1 MPTPSDLEVER
12 PHPARKIARRR
23 PLPDGERAILPTLR
37 AGTWGTP
44 IINSIISI
52 LFDGLAYAMFL
63 FIVSVGLSV
72 TMGLMGFVNL
82 AHGAFA
88 MAGGYLV
95 LTLTGS
101 LGVPFWLALVVTF
114 VTVAAVSVLFERTL
128 YARLYRAS
136 ELDQVLLTIGL
147 AFMAVATYT
156 YFYGPSPRTIVLPS
170 YLTGQIDGG
179 FRSFP
184 VYRVFVIAVGIV
196 LITVLWYAFERTNI
210 GAKIRA
216 AVDNRR
222 MAQSIGIDVDLLF
235 TLTFAAGSGLAAL
248 GGGLGI
254 QLFGLNP
261 SFALVY
267 LVFFLL
273 VVAVGGLGSFKGTL
287 AAAVI
292 LGVFD
297 TAGKYLFAD
306 LGGFIIYAVAVLIL
320 LAKPAGLYG
329 RE

>member
-1 MPTPSDLEVER
+1 MSLNLNT
-12 PHPARKIARRR
+12 
-23 PLPDGERAILPTLR
+23 
-37 AGTWGTP
+37 
-44 IINSIISI
+44 IISI

-95 LTLTGS
+95 LTLTRGW
-101 LGVPFWLALVVTF
+101 GVPFIPSLVIVFLVVG
-114 VTVAAVSVLFERTL
+114 AVSVIFERTL
-128 YARLYRAS
+128 YIRLYRAT

-147 AFMAVATYT
+147 AFMAIASYT
-156 YFYGPSPRTIVLPS
+156 YFYGPSQQSIRLPS

-179 FRSFP
+179 FRTFP
-184 VYRVFVIAVGIV
+184 TYRVFMIAIGAI
-196 LITVLWYAFERTNI
+196 LIAVLWYVFERTNI

-222 MAQSIGIDVDLLF
+222 MAQSIGIDVDRLF
-235 TLTFAAGSGLAAL
+235 TLTFGIGSGLAAL
-248 GGGLGI
+248 GGGLAV
-254 QLFGLNP
+254 QLVGLSP
-261 SFALVY
+261 SFALIY

-287 AAAVI
+287 LAALI
-292 LGVFD
+292 LGIFD
-297 TAGKYLFAD
+297 TAGKYLYAD
-306 LGGFIIYAVAVLIL
+306 AGGFFIYAIAMAIL
-320 LAKPAGLYG
+320 LVRPAGLYG

>member
-1 MPTPSDLEVER
+1 VSLNLNT
-12 PHPARKIARRR
+12 
-23 PLPDGERAILPTLR
+23 
-37 AGTWGTP
+37 
-44 IINSIISI
+44 IISI

-95 LTLTGS
+95 LTLTRGW
-101 LGVPFWLALVVTF
+101 GVPFLPSLVIVFLVVG
-114 VTVAAVSVLFERTL
+114 AVSVLFERAL
-128 YARLYRAS
+128 YARLYRAT

-147 AFMAVATYT
+147 AFMAIAGFT
-156 YFYGPSPRTIVLPS
+156 YFYGPSPQSIRLPS
-170 YLTGQIDGG
+170 YLTGQIEGG

-184 VYRVFVIAVGIV
+184 TYRVFIIVVGIV
-196 LITVLWYAFERTNI
+196 LIAALWYVFERTNI

-222 MAQSIGIDVDLLF
+222 MAQSIGIDVDRLF
-235 TLTFAAGSGLAAL
+235 TLTFGIGSGLAAL
-248 GGGLGI
+248 GGGLAI
-254 QLFGLNP
+254 QLVGLSP
-261 SFALVY
+261 SFALIY

-287 AAAVI
+287 VAALI
-292 LGVFD
+292 LGIFD
-297 TAGKYLFAD
+297 TAGKYLYAD
-306 LGGFIIYAVAVLIL
+306 AGGFFIYAIAMAIL
-320 LAKPAGLYG
+320 LIRPAGLYG

>member
-1 MPTPSDLEVER
+1 LF
-12 PHPARKIARRR
+12 
-23 PLPDGERAILPTLR
+23 GEHVSLNLNT
-37 AGTWGTP
+37 
-44 IINSIISI
+44 IISI

-95 LTLTGS
+95 LTLTRS
-101 LGVPFWLALVVTF
+101 WGVPFLPSLVIVFLVVGS
-114 VTVAAVSVLFERTL
+114 VSVIFERTL
-128 YARLYRAS
+128 YARLYRAT

-147 AFMAVATYT
+147 AFMAIAGFT
-156 YFYGPSPRTIVLPS
+156 YFYGPSPQSIRLPS
-170 YLTGQIDGG
+170 YLTGQIEGG

-184 VYRVFVIAVGIV
+184 TYRVFIIAVGAV
-196 LITVLWYAFERTNI
+196 LIAVLWYVFERTNI

-222 MAQSIGIDVDLLF
+222 MAQSIGIDVDRLF
-235 TLTFAAGSGLAAL
+235 TLTFGIGSGLAAL
-248 GGGLGI
+248 GGGLAI
-254 QLFGLNP
+254 QLVGLSP
-261 SFALVY
+261 SFALIY

-287 AAAVI
+287 VAALI
-292 LGVFD
+292 LGIFD
-297 TAGKYLFAD
+297 TAGKYLYAD
-306 LGGFIIYAVAVLIL
+306 AGGFFIYAIAMAIL
-320 LAKPAGLYG
+320 LIRPAGLYG

>member
-1 MPTPSDLEVER
+1 LGASGVS
-12 PHPARKIARRR
+12 AV
-23 PLPDGERAILPTLR
+23 
-37 AGTWGTP
+37 
-44 IINSIISI
+44 NSTISI
-52 LFDGLAYAMFL
+52 LFDGIAYAMFL

-95 LTLTGS
+95 LTLMKSAG
-101 LGVPFWLALVVTF
+101 LPFPLALVATF
-114 VTVAAVSVLFERTL
+114 IIVGAASVVFERVL
-128 YARLYRAS
+128 YARLYKAT

-147 AFMAVATYT
+147 SFMAVSTYT
-156 YFYGPSPRTIVLPS
+156 YFYGPSPQHITLPS
-170 YLTGQIDGG
+170 YLTGQINGG
-179 FRSFP
+179 FRTFP
-184 VYRVFVIAVGIV
+184 VYRVFIIAIGAT
-196 LITVLWYAFERTNI
+196 LTLLLWYAFERTNI

-222 MAQSIGIDVDLLF
+222 MAQSIGINVDRLF

-254 QLFGLNP
+254 QLFGLDP

-273 VVAVGGLGSFKGTL
+273 VVAVGGLGSLKGTL
-287 AAAVI
+287 AAAII
-292 LGVFD
+292 LGVCD
-297 TAGKYLFAD
+297 TFGKYEFAD
-306 LGGFIIYAVAVLIL
+306 AGGFIIYAVAVLIL
-320 LAKPAGLYG
+320 LARPAGLYG